1 MQYEST
7 DGYEPGSMEDDIF
20 LSDVPPSVM
29 LESIKTQFDDPS
41 LDNKTDYVTTFID
54 TYESSKEECE
64 DEDEEKQLREIKNKF
79 YAEIRHLFRDNLNLG
94 FPDFEDLSESE
105 QDGLIR
111 FSYRYFILHMKKNF
125 SHLVQNYID
134 KYKDEVLGICEK
146 KKDVTTLAYKKD
158 ISDPNDLLILSN
170 IPAIVRHVLAVEFD
184 VDEFLELSM
193 GKHDYECEY
202 VNQAY
207 DDVRITGNFIEQY
220 MNQID
225 QTMISDIAD
234 KVRSKIF
241 KRIR

>member
-20 LSDVPPSVM
+20 LSDVPPSVI
-29 LESIKTQFDDPS
+29 LESIRTQFEDPS
-41 LDNKTDYVTTFID
+41 LDNKTDYVTNFID
-54 TYESSKEECE
+54 TYDSSKEECADD
-64 DEDEEKQLREIKNKF
+64 DEVNQLHDIKNNF
-79 YAEIRHLFRDNLNLG
+79 YAEIRHLFRTNLNLG
-94 FPDFEDLSESE
+94 FPDFEDLGESE
-105 QDGLIR
+105 QDELIR

-134 KYKDEVLGICEK
+134 KHRDDILNICEK

-158 ISDPNDLLILSN
+158 ISDPDDLLILSN
-170 IPAIVRHVLAVEFD
+170 IPAIVRHVIAVEFD

-207 DDVRITGNFIEQY
+207 DECRITGNFIEQY
-220 MNQID
+220 MERID
-225 QTMISDIAD
+225 QTMIADISD
-234 KVRSKIF
+234 KVRSKVL